1 MSGPG
6 CALEPFMGNFSLFC
20 SFLGIPQFGLL
31 SYVCSLKLFSG
42 HLGPVLTLSTDYAAH
57 TSMFSRCLLVG
68 EASVWQTSP
77 LAVAVRHLFCIFFFF
92 SPPGYVAI
100 WDSKAP
106 LGPACEKVSYCVET
120 PPSGHPPQDGSPS
133 LNLLSFFLSFTFC
146 PTSFQSEWT
155 VFLGA
160 GVLCQCSEVVLWK
173 LLSIQMILWW
183 ICEG

>member
-1 MSGPG
+1 MGMKHKLKSRCREKYKQPASSILCSMSGPG

-92 SPPGYVAI
+92 
-100 WDSKAP
+100 P
-106 LGPACEKVSYCVET
+106 LLVML
-120 PPSGHPPQDGSPS
+120 PSEIPKLPS
-133 LNLLSFFLSFTFC
+133 DLPVRRF
-146 PTSFQSEWT
+146 PT
-155 VFLGA
+155 V
-160 GVLCQCSEVVLWK
+160 WK
-173 LLSIQMILWW
+173 LLLLDTLLRMDLHL
-183 ICEG
+183 